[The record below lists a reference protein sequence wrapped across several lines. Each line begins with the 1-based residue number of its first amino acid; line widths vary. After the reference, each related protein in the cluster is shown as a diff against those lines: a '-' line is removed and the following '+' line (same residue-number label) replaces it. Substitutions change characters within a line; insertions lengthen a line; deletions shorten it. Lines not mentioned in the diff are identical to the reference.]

1 MRAYAEQ
8 AEIAAPMA
16 LDDNEV
22 ARLVQNYLPLVVKC
36 ADRVWLSSRLGLTR
50 DDLISAGCYGLLMAA
65 RRFDPARGVGFGVF
79 ARSHIHGAQMREIN
93 SAMKAA
99 GLGNDQVFTAGSD
112 QIELDSI
119 ADSNGADLSERLEI
133 AEVRSLMELVLTE
146 SERLVLALYYF
157 EELTLA
163 EVAAVIEESESA
175 VARTLKAS
183 LTKLKSAMA
192 ERGER

>member
-1 MRAYAEQ
+1 MRGYAEQ
-8 AEIAAPMA
+8 AEMITATT

-65 RRFDPARGVGFGVF
+65 RRFDPTRGVGFGVF

-99 GLGNDQVFTAGSD
+99 GLGNDEIFTAGSD
-112 QIELDSI
+112 QFELESI
-119 ADSNGADLSERLEI
+119 ADENAAGASERLEI
-133 AEVRSLMELVLTE
+133 AEVRSLMELLLTE

-163 EVAAVIEESESA
+163 EVAAVIDESESS

-183 LTKLKSAMA
+183 LGKLKSAMA
-192 ERGER
+192 ERGE